1 MLSAWVERDGLS
13 KSVLVMLALTTIA
26 CFSYT
31 WGYYEVRSTHVQLRW
46 HAASEI
52 SIPAQGIYN
61 ARTLLSMERTHA
73 DEIAAK
79 HNATAKVLLHTSPA
93 LPHHEVRASTK
104 DAGLR
109 LPPLKSRKRTSKTVH
124 VHVDSAGISSN
135 SNSRSSSGLK
145 RRLLG

>member
-31 WGYYEVRSTHVQLRW
+31 WGYYE
-46 HAASEI
+46 
-52 SIPAQGIYN
+52 GIYN